1 MHQLTLLKSG
11 LAILLCTLLT
21 TPSVLSNNL
30 TPVKL
35 SGFTT
40 KQGLSQNNVNAIV
53 YDKNGFLWIG
63 TDDGLNIFDGNT
75 FRSFNASDVITNGL
89 NFNTIRCL
97 AIDPK
102 ENYLWIGTN
111 GALERMNLKNKQVQR
126 IVLENREEVEDVKG
140 ITWSIENE
148 QWVGVNNL
156 GVFYSKN
163 QEKYYKIPNSNASIN
178 AILSYQG
185 YILVGHDQ
193 GISIYN
199 SKTHDSINVPVLN
212 DFNGKSVFSL
222 KAIDN
227 TIYIGTSKGD
237 LYSLDQHFKMKK
249 LYTGTNKIKSITED
263 NVGNI
268 WLGTEGNGIVR
279 LKKEEN
285 YKPYTLL
292 HHKCT
297 NRTINFLYYGAHHN
311 IWIGT
316 FGNGLQLYNENDPF
330 FTLSEDKTYGKG
342 LSHNSV
348 TSFEQLNQNEIL
360 IGTDGG
366 GVDKLNIKNGNIQN
380 IVSNQYVISLKKV
393 KDKILVGTYQ
403 SGLRILNDENILS
416 PLDAIDQF
424 NDDLSTDNVWD
435 IEEDYYGNIWLATT
449 NGVVKLDLDKKTF
462 IRFKNNP
469 LDVSSI
475 SNNDTRKIYRDIKG
489 DIWIGT
495 FNGLNRYDKET
506 NTFKQIH
513 FKSRKNQNINI
524 NNAIISIAE
533 DDKLN
538 LWIGTFGNGL
548 WKLDR
553 QTDSLYASSINA
565 QLPNKVIYAIENDSH
580 GALWLSTN
588 QGIAS
593 YNPKDES
600 IRMFTEED
608 GLQGKQ
614 FNVGASLM
622 LKNNFLIF
630 GGTEGLNIFNPTK
643 TISFLQNIPKI
654 KVNTITLVR
663 NQLMNKDI
671 DISQV
676 RQIVLTPEQRTFYLN
691 YFGLEYNYQHNIEY
705 EYRLRNFEENW
716 NQTLSN
722 SSMLYSNLPSGT
734 YFFEIRCRYKN
745 QIWGS
750 TLSFPVILEAY
761 YWETP
766 LFKFI
771 ILVLLLV
778 IGLTIYYMY
787 IRNLKHQK
795 LALNRIVKERTQ
807 ELLNKEID
815 IIEVENQKAQLIKE
829 TLKIREKELTTH
841 VLRLAH
847 MNSLVYQIDR
857 SLEELQKSND
867 PISKNKINS
876 IRREIKQAENIE
888 NDWKTLNGLFS
899 EVHQNFAQKLKEK
912 HPDLTEGNL
921 RLCNLIKL
929 NMSSK
934 DIAAILGISLNS
946 VKVARKRLRKRL
958 ELNIDD
964 SLEEYLMAI

>member
-11 LAILLCTLLT
+11 FAILLCTILT

-53 YDKNGFLWIG
+53 YDNNGFLWIG
-63 TDDGLNIFDGNT
+63 TDDGLNIFDGSS
-75 FRSFNASDVITNGL
+75 FRSFVASDVIDHGL

-97 AIDPK
+97 AVDPK
-102 ENYLWIGTN
+102 ENHLWIGTN
-111 GALERMNLKNKQVQR
+111 GALERMGLKDKKVKR
-126 IVLENREEVEDVKG
+126 IVLENKDEVEDVKG
-140 ITWSIENE
+140 ITWSSEGE
-148 QWVGVNNL
+148 QWIGVNNL
-156 GVFYSKN
+156 GIYYSGN
-163 QEKYYKIPNSNASIN
+163 QETYYKIPNSAASIN
-178 AILSYQG
+178 
-185 YILVGHDQ
+185 
-193 GISIYN
+193 SIASFLNYVLAGTDKGLQVYA
-199 SKTHDSINVPVLN
+199 SKTHDRVLSSSFKILKNKSI
-212 DFNGKSVFSL
+212 FSL
-222 KAIDN
+222 KR
-227 TIYIGTSKGD
+227 IGN
-237 LYSLDQHFKMKK
+237 Q
-249 LYTGTNKIKSITED
+249 LYTGTTNGELYSINQHLRIKKLYSGDNKIKSITED
-263 NVGNI
+263 NFGNI
-268 WLGTEGNGIVR
+268 WLGTEGNGIVM

-297 NRTINFLYYGAHHN
+297 KRTINYLYYGANHN

-366 GVDKLNIKNGNIQN
+366 GVDRLNIKNGNIEN
-380 IVSNQYVISLKKV
+380 VVSNQYVISLKKIDNKV
-393 KDKILVGTYQ
+393 LVGTYQ
-403 SGLRILNDENILS
+403 SGLKVLDEKKILS
-416 PLDAIDQF
+416 PLDAIDQ
-424 NDDLSTDNVWD
+424 NKNKLSSDNIWD

-449 NGVVKLDLDKKTF
+449 NGVIKLNL
-462 IRFKNNP
+462 KNNTFVRFLNNP
-469 LDVSSI
+469 DDSLSI

-495 FNGLNRYDKET
+495 FNGLNRYDKEN

-513 FKSRKNQNINI
+513 FTSNNNQNTNI

-553 QTDSLYASSINA
+553 QTDSLYPSSVNNK
-565 QLPNKVIYAIENDSH
+565 LPNKVIYSIENDSH

-588 QGIAS
+588 QGITS

-600 IRMFTEED
+600 IRKFTEED

-643 TISFLQNIPKI
+643 TISFLQNIPKV
-654 KVNTITLVR
+654 KVNSITIVR
-663 NQLMNKDI
+663 NQLANKEV
-671 DISQV
+671 DISQLH
-676 RQIVLTPEQRTFYLN
+676 QVLLSPDERTFYIN

-705 EYRLRNFEENW
+705 EYRLRNFENNW
-716 NQTLSN
+716 NQSLSN
-722 SSMLYSNLPSGT
+722 SSMLYSNLSQGT

-745 QIWGS
+745 QKWGN
-750 TLSFPVILEAY
+750 TLSFPIILKAY

-771 ILVLLLV
+771 VVVVLIV
-778 IGLTIYYMY
+778 IGLMVYLLYV
-787 IRNLKHQK
+787 RNLKHQK
-795 LALNRIVKERTQ
+795 VALNKIVKERTQ

-829 TLKIREKELTTH
+829 TLKLREKELTTH

-847 MNSLVYQIDR
+847 MNTLVDQIDKK
-857 SLEELQKSND
+857 LEDLQQSND
-867 PISKNKINS
+867 PISKNKISS

-888 NDWKTLNGLFS
+888 NDWKTLNTLFS
-899 EVHQNFAQKLKEK
+899 EVHQNFAQKLKEN

-958 ELNIDD
+958 GLGIDD
-964 SLEEYLMAI
+964 GLEEYLKSI

>member
-1 MHQLTLLKSG
+1 MQQLTLLKNG
-11 LAILLCTLLT
+11 FAVLLCTLLT
-21 TPSVLSNNL
+21 APSVLSNNL

-40 KQGLSQNNVNAIV
+40 KQGLSQNNVNAII

-63 TDDGLNIFDGNT
+63 TDDGLNVFDGNSFRT
-75 FRSFNASDVITNGL
+75 FVASDMIDYGL

-97 AIDPK
+97 AVDP
-102 ENYLWIGTN
+102 EDNNLWIGTN
-111 GALERMNLKNKQVQR
+111 GALERMNLKDKRVQR
-126 IVLENREEVEDVKG
+126 VVLENKEEVEDVKG
-140 ITWSIENE
+140 ITWSSENE

-156 GVFYSKN
+156 GVFYSDD
-163 QEKYYKIPNSNASIN
+163 QETYYKIPNSKVSIN
-178 AILSYQG
+178 ALVSFQE
-185 YILVGHDQ
+185 YILVGHDN
-193 GISIYN
+193 GLFIY
-199 SKTHDSINVPVLN
+199 SAKTHDKLFIPNFKFFSEKSI
-212 DFNGKSVFSL
+212 FSL
-222 KAIDN
+222 KVTKN
-227 TIYIGTSKGD
+227 QLYIGTTLGD
-237 LYSLDQHFKMKK
+237 LFKVDQDLKIKK
-249 LYTGTNKIKSITED
+249 LYSGSNKIKSITED
-263 NVGNI
+263 NNGNI
-268 WLGTEGNGIVR
+268 WLGTEGNGIIR
-279 LKKEEN
+279 LKKEED

-297 NRTINFLYYGAHHN
+297 NRTINHLYYGANHN

-366 GVDKLNIKNGNIQN
+366 GVDKLNIQNGNIEN
-380 IVSNQYVISLKKV
+380 VVPKQYVISLKKI
-393 KDKILVGTYQ
+393 DDLILVGTYQ
-403 SGLRILNDENILS
+403 SGLRILDKKNILS
-416 PLDAIDQF
+416 PLDAIDQYH
-424 NDDLSTDNVWD
+424 NDLSTDNVWD
-435 IEEDYYGNIWLATT
+435 IEEDYFGNIWLATT
-449 NGVVKLDLDKKTF
+449 NGVVKLNLKKKSF
-462 IRFKNNP
+462 VRYKNNP
-469 LDVSSI
+469 DDSHSI

-495 FNGLNRYDKET
+495 FNGLNRYDKESD
-506 NTFKQIH
+506 TFKQIH
-513 FKSRKNQNINI
+513 FKSKKNQNINI

-538 LWIGTFGNGL
+538 LWIGTFGSGL

-553 QTDSLYASSINA
+553 QTDSLYASGINNR
-565 QLPNKVIYAIENDSH
+565 LPNKVIYSIENDSH

-588 QGIAS
+588 QGITS

-600 IRMFTEED
+600 IRKFTEED

-643 TISFLQNIPKI
+643 TITFLQNIPEV
-654 KVNTITLVR
+654 KVNSITVVR
-663 NQLMNKDI
+663 NQLTNKDV
-671 DISQV
+671 DISQLNQV
-676 RQIVLTPEQRTFYLN
+676 SLSPEQRTFYIN

-705 EYRLRNFEENW
+705 EYRLRNFESNW
-716 NQTLSN
+716 NQSLSN
-722 SSMLYSNLPSGT
+722 SSMLYSNLPNGT

-745 QIWGS
+745 QKWGN
-750 TLSFPVILEAY
+750 TLSFPIILKAY

-766 LFKFI
+766 LFKFAI
-771 ILVLLLV
+771 ILTLIL
-778 IGLTIYYMY
+778 IGLGIYFLYV
-787 IRNLKHQK
+787 RNLKHQK
-795 LALNRIVKERTQ
+795 VALNKIVKERTQ

-829 TLKIREKELTTH
+829 TLKLREKELTTH

-847 MNSLVYQIDR
+847 MNTLVDQIDKK
-857 SLEELQKSND
+857 LEDLQQSND
-867 PISKNKINS
+867 PISKNKISS

-888 NDWKTLNGLFS
+888 NDWKTLNTLFS
-899 EVHQNFAQKLKEK
+899 EVHQNFAQKLKEN

-958 ELNIDD
+958 GLEIDD
-964 SLEEYLMAI
+964 SLEEYLKNI